1 MSRVFR
7 NEGIDQKH
15 NPEFTTIEAYRQ
27 YIDVQTWIQDSQDLL
42 ACIYIERIGWF
53 IALCQHIHNSYEITY
68 QGTPLSFKP
77 PYPQLDILT
86 ELKKHIPELLD
97 MNDGMF
103 ISPSII
109 SLASMLPL
117 LINHCKD
124 HSIKLNP
131 PFTQQRVLDELI
143 HHYIECQC
151 INPTFIVGHPM
162 VSSDSM
168 KNFLD
173 YVTFGSWISLSSWHC
188 RTIWIVCEWNGTD
201 QCIYWAKQSICMFVS
216 FPLWV
221 S

>member
-1 MSRVFR
+1 
-7 NEGIDQKH
+7 
-15 NPEFTTIEAYRQ
+15 
-27 YIDVQTWIQDSQDLL
+27 
-42 ACIYIERIGWF
+42 
-53 IALCQHIHNSYEITY
+53 
-68 QGTPLSFKP
+68 
-77 PYPQLDILT
+77 
-86 ELKKHIPELLD
+86 

-151 INPTFIVGHPM
+151 INPAFIVGHPM

-173 YVTFGSWISLSSWHC
+173 YVTFGS
-188 RTIWIVCEWNGTD
+188 
-201 QCIYWAKQSICMFVS
+201 
-216 FPLWV
+216 
-221 S
+221 